1 MNAVAV
7 FVALFFI
14 ASLIVTIF
22 PCGPPHVWRILRA
35 DRIEQ
40 LSFWEAFAGVNVV
53 IEIALVLFPVL
64 IVYPLK
70 MGRARKAILISCFA
84 ARLV

>member
-7 FVALFFI
+7 CIALFFV
-14 ASLIVTIF
+14 ASFFAVIF
-22 PCGPPHVWRILRA
+22 PCRVPHVWRILG
-35 DRIEQ
+35 DDCIEQ

-53 IEIALVLFPVL
+53 IETALVFFPVL

-70 MGRARKAILISCFA
+70 MGRGRKVILISCFA